1 MVGSE
6 TRVLC
11 SSKGWTWQ
19 CFLKNCLVSTV
30 MGFED
35 LVKQSMLTWN
45 IACRYSFKTI
55 FQIFFLKKVLGH
67 RKNFHMLVNIWELMQ
82 KGRYKTKL
90 SGEVKH
96 GFDIYP
102 YFIKKFGLLEQLKKK
117 RKKRQNRFKRRKFYE
132 TMCASKMNTC
142 SVVVLFV
149 SLKYHQGLYFS
160 GTL

>member
-1 MVGSE
+1 
-6 TRVLC
+6 
-11 SSKGWTWQ
+11 
-19 CFLKNCLVSTV
+19 

-35 LVKQSMLTWN
+35 LVKQPMLIWN
-45 IACRYSFKTI
+45 IARRYSFKTI
-55 FQIFFLKKVLGH
+55 FQIFFFKKVLGH

-117 RKKRQNRFKRRKFYE
+117 KEEKTK
-132 TMCASKMNTC
+132 
-142 SVVVLFV
+142 
-149 SLKYHQGLYFS
+149 
-160 GTL
+160 